1 MREAHGRSQLDR
13 DLTMSPT
20 NTDLGQAIR
29 RLRRAHH
36 LTIEDL
42 AFDARMHPTYLSGI
56 ERGIRNPTW
65 GKLSNLADALGVP
78 VSAVAHDA
86 EKEAEI
92 ARIEQDARARIEAEP
107 ANRRAAP

>member
-1 MREAHGRSQLDR
+1 
-13 DLTMSPT
+13 MSPT
-20 NTDLGQAIR
+20 NTDLGQAIH

-56 ERGIRNPTW
+56 ERGVRNPTW
-65 GKLSNLADALGVP
+65 GKLSNLADALRVP
-78 VSAVAHDA
+78 VSAVAQDA

-92 ARIEQDARARIEAEP
+92 ARIEQDARARIEAEA
-107 ANRRAAP
+107 ANRRPAP